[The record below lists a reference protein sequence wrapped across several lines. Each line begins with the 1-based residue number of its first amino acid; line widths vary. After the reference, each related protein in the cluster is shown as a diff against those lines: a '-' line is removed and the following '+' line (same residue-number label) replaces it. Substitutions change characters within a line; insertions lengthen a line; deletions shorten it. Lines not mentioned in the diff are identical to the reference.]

1 MGPQI
6 IVVDLGGQYT
16 RLIARKI
23 RELGVR
29 SVVLSAEAAGEALAS
44 CKPKGIIL
52 SGGWASVRDTDDA
65 PDVPEAILTAGIP
78 VLGVCLGMQWLAKKL
93 GGVVESW
100 ASQREYGVYDFKC
113 MVASDPLFQGVPEKS
128 LVRLSHG
135 DSVTVLP
142 VGAYR
147 SGMTKDCGIASFTIP
162 DKQIFAVQFHPECTE
177 TDHGSQMLKN
187 FLEICGAVP
196 DWNPECLVAQ
206 IRSEVLA
213 AVPKGAKLIHLFSG
227 GVDSTV
233 IAKLLEPVFQDRLV
247 CAFIDTGSLRE
258 GEFMEVR
265 RNAVAA
271 GCSLH
276 YFEAKREFVAVM
288 SGLIDGEARRIAFQ
302 EMYRNKMEEFKD
314 IFKTQYATQGTLA
327 TDLIESGQEGGA
339 ALIKTHHNAGVDSI
353 NPLRSLFKDEVRD
366 VARFLGLPDFV
377 SERMPFPGPGLFVRI
392 VGIPATEET
401 LNIVRSADAC
411 SRGIIRAAG
420 IEHEI
425 SQLVVALVGVPTTGV
440 KGDARSVGYAIV
452 VRAVR
457 SVDFM
462 TARGYELPSGV
473 RRSLITAL
481 TRDPQ
486 IVRVWFDEGDKPCAT
501 IELM

>member
-29 SVVLSAEAAGEALAS
+29 SVVLSAEAAGEVLAS

-52 SGGWASVRDTDDA
+52 SGGWASVYDADA
-65 PDVPEAILTAGIP
+65 PDVSESILTADIP

-93 GGVVESW
+93 GGGVESY
-100 ASQREYGVYDFKC
+100 ASQREYGVYEFVR
-113 MVASDPLFQGVPEKS
+113 MVAMDPLLRDIPEKS

-142 VGAYR
+142 AGAYR
-147 SGMTKDCGIASFTIP
+147 SGMTQNCGIASFTIP
-162 DKQIFAVQFHPECTE
+162 DKQIFGVQFHPECAD
-177 TDHGSQMLKN
+177 TDYGLQILKN
-187 FLEICGAVP
+187 FLEICGVLQ
-196 DWNPECLVAQ
+196 DWSPECLVTQ

-276 YFEAKREFVAVM
+276 YFEAKQKFISAM
-288 SGLIDGEARRIAFQ
+288 NDIIDGEARRIAFQ
-302 EMYRNKMEEFKD
+302 EVYRSKMGEFKD
-314 IFKTQYATQGTLA
+314 IFKTPYVTQGTIA
-327 TDLIESGQEGGA
+327 TDLIETGQEGDA
-339 ALIKTHHNAGVDSI
+339 ALIKTHHNVGVDSM

-366 VARFLGLPDFV
+366 LARFLGLPDFV

-392 VGIPATEET
+392 IGIPVTEET
-401 LNIVRSADAC
+401 LGIVRWADA
-411 SRGIIRAAG
+411 RTREIIRASG
-420 IEHEI
+420 IEHDI
-425 SQLVVALVGVPTTGV
+425 SQLVVALIGVPTTGV
-440 KGDARSVGYAIV
+440 KGDARSVGYSIV
-452 VRAVR
+452 VRGVQ

-462 TARGYELPSGV
+462 TARGYEIPSHV
-473 RRSLITAL
+473 RRSLVRTL
-481 TRDPQ
+481 TCHSQ